1 MRCTFSSRLRTDFAQ
16 RGGGFP
22 IPADIHGQAGWGS
35 EHLLELWVSLFI
47 AGVLDKITFKDPFQL
62 KQFYDY
68 DSMTCNIPYIAYTI
82 IGISVTQAT

>member
-1 MRCTFSSRLRTDFAQ
+1 
-16 RGGGFP
+16 
-22 IPADIHGQAGWGS
+22 
-35 EHLLELWVSLFI
+35 
-47 AGVLDKITFKDPFQL
+47 LDKITIKDPFQL